1 MGDAS
6 RLFSGVTRLQVLLPV
21 SVLVIATFLIA
32 GCAPTGF
39 VVVDGRSAECAGHP
53 QRDMCEQALKAVVA
67 ELGDSRAGGQIRI
80 DPVQCAHGKCWTW
93 AYLTQAD
100 GGRDQQLSVDW
111 LPNGE
116 ITVGY
121 VVQD

>member
-1 MGDAS
+1 MN
-6 RLFSGVTRLQVLLPV
+6 RLHFLSPVPLLLTGAVL
-21 SVLVIATFLIA
+21 IT
-32 GCAPTGF
+32 GCGPTGF
-39 VVVDGRSAECAGHP
+39 TLVDGRPAECAGHP
-53 QRDMCEQALKAVVA
+53 QPDMCQQALDAVVA
-67 ELGDSRAGGQIRI
+67 ELGDSADGGRISI

-93 AYLTQAD
+93 AYVTPVG

-116 ITVGY
+116 INVGY